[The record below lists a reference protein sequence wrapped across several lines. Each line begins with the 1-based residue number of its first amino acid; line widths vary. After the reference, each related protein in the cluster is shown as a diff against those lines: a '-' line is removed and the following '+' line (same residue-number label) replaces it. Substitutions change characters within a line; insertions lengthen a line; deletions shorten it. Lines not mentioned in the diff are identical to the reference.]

1 MAQTW
6 LMGQSLQTPGLRW
19 TNKQTKKCQLPE
31 HAGQRI
37 QLIGSCFISFSSNV
51 HVSGLLCST
60 SSCLTS
66 VMIIPFYTLSY
77 LPSTWSPHN
86 KFHPS
91 TAHIQATW
99 IRDLHQP
106 TGISHPGNNNWVPMA
121 FGALCFYSNL
131 IVTVIRAHVL
141 FNSVFLVPGTYKSLS

>member
-1 MAQTW
+1 
-6 LMGQSLQTPGLRW
+6 MGQSLQTPGLRW
-19 TNKQTKKCQLPE
+19 TNKQTKKNASFLSMLAKE
-31 HAGQRI
+31 YS
-37 QLIGSCFISFSSNV
+37 LFGSCFISFSSNV

-66 VMIIPFYTLSY
+66 VMIIPFYTLSC

-106 TGISHPGNNNWVPMA
+106 TGISHPGNNTWVPMA

-131 IVTVIRAHVL
+131 IVTVIRAQVL